1 MENFRYAF
9 SISLIPVPGKD
20 RRASKFHTL
29 VSVLQCEEKK
39 KKKRI
44 DINRFILGKIY
55 KNNINITSI

>member
-1 MENFRYAF
+1 MENFCYAF
-9 SISLIPVPGKD
+9 SNSLIPVPGKD

-39 KKKRI
+39 KKRI